1 MEELNVTAAAV
12 ISFTERLED
21 ASSQFYMD
29 LASRWPE
36 HQEKFSSIAR
46 DCDRNKTQ
54 VIRTYQ
60 ETISDALDATFSFKG
75 LKLADY
81 VLDTALP
88 TDASYVD
95 ALRSAGELEEK
106 ACAFYL
112 TAAEHAS
119 LLATLP
125 RAFNRVA
132 KRRAKRKARLEL
144 LLTDAAG

>member
-1 MEELNVTAAAV
+1 MDESNVTAAAV

-21 ASSQFYMD
+21 ASSAFYGD
-29 LASRWPE
+29 LAGRWPE
-36 HQEKFSSIAR
+36 HQEKFSSFAR
-46 DCDRNKTQ
+46 DCGRNKTQ
-54 VIRTYQ
+54 VVRTYQ

-75 LKLADY
+75 LKLAEY
-81 VLDTALP
+81 VLDTDLP
-88 TDASYVD
+88 ADISYVD
-95 ALRSAGELEEK
+95 ALRLAGELEEK

-132 KRRAKRKARLEL
+132 KRRAKRKGRLDVL
-144 LLTDAAG
+144 LAEAAG